1 MRYAI
6 RGEAICFV
14 PTTPLVINRKEMI
27 QMLSKEHT
35 FPATTKSVK
44 EAFSIAW
51 VTRYLAHL
59 SLGRILEVRVLDG
72 LK

>member
-1 MRYAI
+1 
-6 RGEAICFV
+6 
-14 PTTPLVINRKEMI
+14 
-27 QMLSKEHT
+27 MLSKEHT